1 MNCSTPGFPVQVID
15 KYLVWESWCWK
26 CYIYWLKNSTESLLT
41 KFFFEGV
48 GYSNTINLYIFVL
61 VLRPEQFE
69 IHHPTVVEMRSD
81 SDSFPT
87 SETEWKTRAGLH
99 NSSHKSQMENSFKW
113 SAGTII
119 MDELYRREAWQDAW
133 LWKEIQCSPVP
144 LSAGEFIHKET
155 LHVHWVWLMLW
166 TVLQPCSPLNPHR
179 EETIKAP
186 SVEEI
191 QQQYAFVTCLKRNLE
206 IVCG

>member
-41 KFFFEGV
+41 KFFLEGA

-61 VLRPEQFE
+61 VPRPEQFE

-99 NSSHKSQMENSFKW
+99 NSSHKSQMGNSLKW
-113 SAGTII
+113 SAGTVIT
-119 MDELYRREAWQDAW
+119 DELYRREAWQDAW
-133 LWKEIQCSPVP
+133 LWKFSAAQYPCLLENSYTKKPYMYIGFGWCFEQCSSLAP
-144 LSAGEFIHKET
+144 
-155 LHVHWVWLMLW
+155 HWTHTGKKL
-166 TVLQPCSPLNPHR
+166 
-179 EETIKAP
+179 
-186 SVEEI
+186 
-191 QQQYAFVTCLKRNLE
+191 
-206 IVCG
+206 